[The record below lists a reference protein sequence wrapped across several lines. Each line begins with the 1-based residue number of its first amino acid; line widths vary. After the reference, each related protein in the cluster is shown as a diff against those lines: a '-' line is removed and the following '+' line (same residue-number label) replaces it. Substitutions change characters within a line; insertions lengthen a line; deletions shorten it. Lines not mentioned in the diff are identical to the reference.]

1 MEMNKITEFG
11 VRGAIALGIA
21 ALSVSAANAQLLF
34 SNTSDRGSYS
44 NLGDHSGGNDSY
56 IAGYDSFDDVQYRSF
71 FVFNIPTLTGTDT
84 YTSAVLNIR
93 NGGTG
98 IPNALDMTGRT
109 FTISSIATDINTLT
123 NGGTGLT
130 SVYNDLRGG
139 TDFGSITFAST
150 PGNNSIIKFNFNAA
164 GLSAINN
171 AAGSQIAF
179 GGSFDVNNTTTD
191 QYIFGFTG
199 SGTAG
204 DGKTRLDLVVNNF
217 AAPEPSTF
225 ALLSMAPIGIG
236 IVVRRLRRRDS

>member
-1 MEMNKITEFG
+1 MRESDFG
-11 VRGAIALGIA
+11 VFTEVEFSSEIFYNFFRL
-21 ALSVSAANAQLLF
+21 LSLVN
-34 SNTSDRGSYS
+34 
-44 NLGDHSGGNDSY
+44 
-56 IAGYDSFDDVQYRSF
+56 FD
-71 FVFNIPTLTGTDT
+71 
-84 YTSAVLNIR
+84 VLNIC
-93 NGGTG
+93 
-98 IPNALDMTGRT
+98 
-109 FTISSIATDINTLT
+109 
-123 NGGTGLT
+123 
-130 SVYNDLRGG
+130 
-139 TDFGSITFAST
+139 
-150 PGNNSIIKFNFNAA
+150 SIIKFNFNTA

>member
-1 MEMNKITEFG
+1 MEMNKFMQFG

-34 SNTSDRGSYS
+34 SNSVDRGSYS
-44 NLGDHSGGNDSY
+44 ETGDHTNTGDSY
-56 IAGYDSFDDVQYRSF
+56 LTGFDSFDAIQYRSF
-71 FVFNIPTLTGTDT
+71 FVFDIPTLTGIDT
-84 YTSAVLNIR
+84 YTSAVLNVS
-93 NGGTG
+93 NGGTST
-98 IPNALDMTGRT
+98 PNAADMAGRT
-109 FTISSIATDINTLT
+109 FTISSIATDINTLRA
-123 NGGTGLT
+123 GGTGLT
-130 SVYNDLRGG
+130 SVYNDLSGG
-139 TDFGSITFAST
+139 TNFGSITFSAT
-150 PGNNSIIKFNFNAA
+150 PGNGSTIKFNMNAA
-164 GLSAINN
+164 GLAAING

-199 SGTAG
+199 SGTPG

-217 AAPEPSTF
+217 TAPEPSTF

>member
-1 MEMNKITEFG
+1 MNKFMHYG

-21 ALSVSAANAQLLF
+21 AISVSAANAQLLF
-34 SNTSDRGSYS
+34 SNSADRGSYTDA
-44 NLGDHSGGNDSY
+44 GDHINTGDSY
-56 IAGYDSFDDVQYRSF
+56 LTGYDSFDAVQYRSF
-71 FVFNIPTLTGTDT
+71 FVFDIPTLTGVDT
-84 YTSAVLNIR
+84 YTSAVLNIY
-93 NGGTG
+93 NGGTST
-98 IPNALDMTGRT
+98 PNAADMAGRT
-109 FTISSIATDINTLT
+109 FTISSIATDINTLRA
-123 NGGTGLT
+123 GGTGLT

-139 TDFGSITFAST
+139 TDFGSITFASN

-217 AAPEPSTF
+217 TAPEPSTF